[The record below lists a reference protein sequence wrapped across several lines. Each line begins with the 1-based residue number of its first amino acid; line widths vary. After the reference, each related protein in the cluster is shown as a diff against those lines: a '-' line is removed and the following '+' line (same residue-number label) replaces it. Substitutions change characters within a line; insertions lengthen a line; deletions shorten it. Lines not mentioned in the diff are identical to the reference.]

1 MELPYVLEGK
11 SRRSLLGVRRGMRR
25 KFSLSVPAIT
35 LPVAVTELAPRHCA
49 HAMHSRYVGGNN
61 LAIEEE
67 VCSQRDVSASR
78 VRLNAQVLRIFSG
91 FLSLFDAN
99 VALTYLL
106 RPNAPLTVVQ
116 NAGYL
121 ELAKMSAEPLKPKT
135 WGTSDV
141 RRIS

>member
-1 MELPYVLEGK
+1 
-11 SRRSLLGVRRGMRR
+11 MRR
-25 KFSLSVPAIT
+25 NFSLSVPAIT
-35 LPVAVTELAPRHCA
+35 LPVAVTELAPYHCA

-67 VCSQRDVSASR
+67 LCSQQDVSAFR

-99 VALTYLL
+99 VALTYVW
-106 RPNAPLTVVQ
+106 RPNAPPTVVQ

-121 ELAKMSAEPLKPKT
+121 DLPKCPQNP
-135 WGTSDV
+135 
-141 RRIS
+141 